1 MPAIIP
7 PQFNELAVPPRLL
20 LGPGPANVAPRVQAA
35 AIAPLLGHLDPVYL
49 GVMNDIQAGLRYV
62 FQTANRTTFSV
73 PGTGSAGMEAALCSL
88 IESGDKVVVGIC
100 GYFGNR
106 LVEVAERC
114 GAEVIKVEGEWGRP
128 LDPDE
133 LRRACAQ
140 HRPKLLAAVHAET
153 STGVLQPVPPLA
165 AAAHD
170 HGALLLLDTVTS
182 LGGCAVCLDEWG
194 VDAAY
199 SGSQKC
205 LGALPGLS
213 PLSFSDRAVTT
224 VRQRKQP
231 VQSYYLDVPLL
242 ERYWL
247 PEHMYHHTAPITLT
261 YALREA
267 LRVVIDEGLEAR
279 WARHRRVSDAFRAGI
294 GGMGLGLLVPE
305 EHHLPQLTTVLIP
318 EGIDDAMVRKA
329 LLSDWNIEVGGGLGP
344 FRGKLWRVGLMGA
357 SCTPA
362 NALVLLDALGQILRR
377 LGAKVDAGAGQE
389 AALAVLAQRGPLS

>member
-1 MPAIIP
+1 MLAVNP
-7 PQFNELAVPPRLL
+7 PQLPEFAPPQRLL

-35 AIAPLLGHLDPVYL
+35 AMAPLLGHLDPEYL
-49 GVMNDIQAGLRYV
+49 HLMDDVQAGLRFV
-62 FQTANRTTFSV
+62 FQTANRTTLAV

-88 IESGDKVVVGIC
+88 LEPGDTAVVGVC

-114 GAEVIKVEGEWGRP
+114 GAAVIRVEGEWGQP
-128 LDPDE
+128 LDAE
-133 LRRACAQ
+133 VLALACAQ
-140 HRPKLLAAVHAET
+140 HRPKLLIAVHAET

-165 AAAHD
+165 AAAHE

-182 LGGCAVCLDEWG
+182 LGGCPVCLDEWG

-213 PLSFSDRAVTT
+213 PVSFSDGAVKT
-224 VRQRKQP
+224 VQDRKRP
-231 VQSYYLDVPLL
+231 VQSFYLDVPLL
-242 ERYWL
+242 ERYWSAERL
-247 PEHMYHHTAPITLT
+247 YHHTAPATLT

-267 LRVVIDEGLEAR
+267 LRVVIEEGLEAR
-279 WARHRRVSDAFRAGI
+279 WARHRRVSDAFRAGLRA
-294 GGMGLGLLVPE
+294 MGLKLLVGE

-318 EGIDDAMVRKA
+318 DGIDDMAVRKA
-329 LLSDWNIEVGGGLGP
+329 LLAGWNIEVGGGLGP
-344 FRGKLWRVGLMGA
+344 YRGKLWRVGLMGA

-362 NALVLLDALGQILRR
+362 NALTVLDALGQILHCM
-377 LGAKVDAGAGQE
+377 AAEVSIGAGQE
-389 AALAVLAQRGPLS
+389 AALDLLERNA